1 MNSELEIEEYD
12 LVRLDQFRRGRG
24 VSCFVKICV
33 SYSWK
38 PNFALIQNIFIE
50 IFLPK
55 PVLIDPLYRPD

>member
-1 MNSELEIEEYD
+1 MNSELEIEGYD

-38 PNFALIQNIFIE
+38 PNFALIQNIFKE
-50 IFLPK
+50 IF
-55 PVLIDPLYRPD
+55 